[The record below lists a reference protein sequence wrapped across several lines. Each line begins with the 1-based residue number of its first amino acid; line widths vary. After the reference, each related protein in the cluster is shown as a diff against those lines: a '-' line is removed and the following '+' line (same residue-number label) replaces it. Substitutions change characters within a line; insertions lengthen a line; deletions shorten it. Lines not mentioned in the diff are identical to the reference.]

1 MNLVI
6 DGTGL
11 SPTARSEYIRFKHKV
26 RHGFIRLTLVVD
38 TDTREILG
46 FSVTDDTVGEAPQF
60 ESLTCMALENTDLD
74 ACIQDSKG
82 GGANQS
88 TENSSDS
95 CRTQKIV
102 MRADGGFDSRRIV
115 DTCKRLGIIPY
126 IRINHNATTR
136 SGGVSRDRTMAVMY
150 KLGDG
155 ITDLRRFAHLTKE
168 EHESNHKKWK
178 KRVKYGSRWYW
189 YQDEQAYLGLSGC
202 RSLPHRLSEWSSS
215 GTAPA
220 ARRMP

>member
-1 MNLVI
+1 
-6 DGTGL
+6 
-11 SPTARSEYIRFKHKV
+11 
-26 RHGFIRLTLVVD
+26 
-38 TDTREILG
+38 
-46 FSVTDDTVGEAPQF
+46 
-60 ESLTCMALENTDLD
+60 
-74 ACIQDSKG
+74 
-82 GGANQS
+82 
-88 TENSSDS
+88 
-95 CRTQKIV
+95 
-102 MRADGGFDSRRIV
+102 
-115 DTCKRLGIIPY
+115 
-126 IRINHNATTR
+126 
-136 SGGVSRDRTMAVMY
+136 MAVMY

-155 ITDLRRFAHLTKE
+155 ITDLRGFAHLTKE